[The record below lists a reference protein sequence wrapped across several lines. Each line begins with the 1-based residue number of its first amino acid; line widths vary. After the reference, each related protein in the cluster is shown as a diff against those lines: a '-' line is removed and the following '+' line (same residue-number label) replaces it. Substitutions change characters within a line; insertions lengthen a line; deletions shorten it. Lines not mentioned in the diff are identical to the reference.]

1 MVLALSLTRRGIPVA
16 IIEKNKKSKLSN
28 INDLRTSAIS
38 QGSSRILTNLN
49 IWNKIENKAQL
60 INSILV
66 KDGKMSEINFDS
78 ESISEGP
85 LGYIIENKIL
95 KEFVFKELTKNDLI
109 DIYYDVEIQEIEN
122 KSQDVVKLK
131 TNKGI
136 FESCLLVGA
145 DGRYSKIRELSSF
158 KYFYNDYNQRALVF
172 NISHEQNHNSS
183 AVEYFFPSGPLALL
197 PMKNKKQK
205 MSSVVWTIENSMQFD
220 LKRKNTFLK
229 EFEKRYNGHF
239 GKILNFSKPVTYNL
253 NVFYCYNYF
262 KNRIILIGDACQ
274 AIHPIAG
281 QGLNLGIRDAYI
293 LANTLE
299 EGLSLGIDF
308 GDGLLLEKYS
318 RQRSIDKN
326 LLVQSTHNLNK
337 LFSNNTF
344 FLSAI
349 RKMGLRIFNQ
359 SMFLKKQ
366 SMLFAMGLK
375 RLEF

>member
-49 IWNKIENKAQL
+49 IWNKIGNKAQL

-66 KDGKMSEINFDS
+66 KDEKMSEIKFDS
-78 ESISEGP
+78 ESTSEGP

-122 KSQDVVKLK
+122 KRQDVVKLK

-136 FESCLLVGA
+136 FESYLLVGA

-158 KYFYNDYNQRALVF
+158 KYYYDDYNQRALVF
-172 NISHEQNHNSS
+172 NVSHEQNHNSS

-205 MSSVVWTIENSMQFD
+205 MSSVVWTIENSMQID

-239 GKILNFSKPVTYNL
+239 GKILNFSKPVPYNL

-262 KNRIILIGDACQ
+262 KNRIILVGDACQ

-308 GDGLLLEKYS
+308 GDELLLKKYS
-318 RQRSIDKN
+318 RKRSIDKN